1 MSYKLLSQRTDLRVD
16 IFTPQQNSS
25 GSVGSPWHLGPSIPS
40 NRYTDVGIGGTN
52 STQMTLNS
60 GSSYYLEGA
69 PQADNT
75 NSGTRGS
82 LTWQFYD
89 VTNSQWIGSDAFQ
102 YTAGASGASA
112 RQGRKA
118 CAALILDSEITT
130 SMIVELRIK
139 AIAGTNWN
147 FTITT
152 PNLGLPSSFY
162 WHTGYPTV
170 RVWQLPS

>member
-16 IFTPQQNSS
+16 IFTPQNNSS

-40 NRYTDVGIGGTN
+40 TLYTDVTIGGVN
-52 STQMTLNS
+52 NTQMTLTS

-75 NSGTRGS
+75 NTGTRGS

-89 VTNSQWIGSDAFQ
+89 VTNSQFIGSDAFQ

-118 CAALILDSEITT
+118 CTALILSSEITT
-130 SMIVELRIK
+130 SMVVELRIK

-170 RVWQLPS
+170 RVWQLPN